1 MCQVFVLLV
10 TSAIG
15 SRTQSS
21 HLYRS
26 TAVIVLHI
34 KSVRTTLS
42 IVCGCRM
49 THRRFADGTINQVS
63 SLFVGV
69 V

>member
-10 TSAIG
+10 TSESS
-15 SRTQSS
+15 SRAKSS

-26 TAVIVLHI
+26 TALIVLHI

-42 IVCGCRM
+42 IVSGCRM

-63 SLFVGV
+63 LLFVGV